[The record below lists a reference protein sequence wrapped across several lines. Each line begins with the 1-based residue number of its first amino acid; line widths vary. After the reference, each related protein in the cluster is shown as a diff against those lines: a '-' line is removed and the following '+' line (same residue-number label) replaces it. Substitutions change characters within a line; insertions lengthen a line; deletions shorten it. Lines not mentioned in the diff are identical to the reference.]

1 MTCKD
6 CKFYENECE
15 SHAQMRTIGKERGME
30 ICEIFCP
37 RQSRRKENDDGIRR
51 TEDHGNELQVAV

>member
-37 RQSRRKENDDGIRR
+37 RQSRRKEND
-51 TEDHGNELQVAV
+51 